1 MSSVMIVVEAT
12 EGGTARHVVDL
23 ALGSH
28 SRGLAVHLVCATRR
42 EPEFRH
48 ILFQLR
54 KAGITVHEFDM
65 RRKVHPVRDIAAV
78 LRLRSLILSTA
89 PDVLHLHSSKAGAL
103 GRSAIVGLGRRR
115 PVVVYTPHAY
125 AFLAQPGRLKRWV
138 YRRVEGAL
146 LPWTDGVVAVSESE
160 GQAACRLG
168 AKDRVVVI
176 NNGVDAS
183 TGGPSR
189 RSGERLLRVGWL
201 GRLAWQ
207 KNPVAAIKTSLALSS
222 LGLDHELL
230 LAGDG
235 PDREQV
241 LAAICEL
248 RAKASVRVLGPIRDT
263 DAFRAGIDVF
273 LMTSRTEGLPYAG
286 LEAMAHGLPIVGFD
300 VPGVRDLVDP
310 GVTGLLAAPDDLG
323 ELAAHVARL
332 GRSEDLRR
340 SFGVAAQRRVR
351 NDFQLGEQLDQLSL
365 LYRSLAAGRVAT
377 GIGVR
382 EDIEKRCFNFS
393 FTE

>member
-1 MSSVMIVVEAT
+1 MPRVMIVLEAT
-12 EGGTARHVVDL
+12 DGGTARHVVDL

-28 SRGLAVHLVCATRR
+28 SRGLSVHLVCATRR
-42 EPEFRH
+42 NPEFRH
-48 ILFQLR
+48 TLSELR
-54 KAGITVHEFDM
+54 EAGITVHEFDM
-65 RRKVHPVRDIAAV
+65 RRRVHPLRDIAAV
-78 LRLRSLILSTA
+78 VRLRSLILNNA

-103 GRSAIVGLGRRR
+103 GRSAIVGLGRRC

-125 AFLAQPGRLKRWV
+125 AFLAQPGRLNRWV
-138 YRRVEGAL
+138 YRRVESAL

-160 GQAACRLG
+160 GQAASRLG

-176 NNGVDAS
+176 NNGIDAS
-183 TGGPSR
+183 SSSSQ

-201 GRLAWQ
+201 GRLTWQ
-207 KNPVAAIKTSLALSS
+207 KNPIAPIKTSLALSG

-235 PDREQV
+235 PDREKV
-241 LAAICEL
+241 LAAIRDL
-248 RAKASVRVLGPIRDT
+248 RVEANVRVLGHVRDA
-263 DAFRAGIDVF
+263 DAFLSGIDVF

-286 LEAMAHGLPIVGFD
+286 LDAMAHALPIVGFD
-300 VPGVRDLVDP
+300 VAGVRDLVDH
-310 GVTGLLAAPDDLG
+310 GVTGLLSAPGDVS
-323 ELAAHVARL
+323 ELAGHVARL

-351 NDFQLGEQLDQLSL
+351 NEFQLREQLDQISL

-377 GIGVR
+377 SIGGR
-382 EDIEKRCFNFS
+382 EDIEKQCFNFS

>member
-1 MSSVMIVVEAT
+1 MPRVMIVLEAT
-12 EGGTARHVVDL
+12 DGGTARHVVDL

-28 SRGLAVHLVCATRR
+28 SRGLTVDLVCATRR
-42 EPEFRH
+42 KPEFRH
-48 ILFQLR
+48 TLSQLR

-65 RRKVHPVRDIAAV
+65 RRKVHPLRDIAAV
-78 LRLRSLILSTA
+78 VRLRSLILSTA

-103 GRSAIVGLGRRR
+103 GRSAIIGLGRRC

-125 AFLAQPGRLKRWV
+125 AFLAQPGRLNRWV
-138 YRRVEGAL
+138 YRRVESAL

-160 GQAACRLG
+160 GRAACRLG

-176 NNGVDAS
+176 NNGINAS
-183 TGGPSR
+183 MGSSR
-189 RSGERLLRVGWL
+189 RSRERLLRVGWL
-201 GRLAWQ
+201 GRLTWQ
-207 KNPVAAIKTSLALSS
+207 KNPVAVIKTSLALSH

-241 LAAICEL
+241 LAATRDL
-248 RAKASVRVLGPIRDT
+248 RAEASVRVLGHIRDT
-263 DAFRAGIDVF
+263 DAFLAGIDIF

-286 LEAMAHGLPIVGFD
+286 LDAMAHGLPIVGFD
-300 VPGVRDLVDP
+300 VPGVRDLVDS
-310 GVTGLLAAPDDLG
+310 GVTGLLTAPGDLS

-332 GRSEDLRR
+332 GRSEELRR

-351 NDFQLGEQLDQLSL
+351 NDFQLREQLDQLSL
-365 LYRSLAAGRVAT
+365 LYRSLAAGLIAT
-377 GIGVR
+377 GIGAR

>member
-1 MSSVMIVVEAT
+1 MSRVMLVLEAT
-12 EGGTARHVVDL
+12 DGGTARHVVDL
-23 ALGSH
+23 ALGSYR
-28 SRGLAVHLVCATRR
+28 RGFDTHLVCATRR
-42 EPEFRH
+42 APEFRH
-48 ILFQLR
+48 TLSQLR
-54 KAGITVHEFDM
+54 EAGITVHEFDM
-65 RRKVHPVRDIAAV
+65 RREVHPLRDLAAMA
-78 LRLRSLILSTA
+78 RLRRLILGTA

-103 GRSAIVGLGRRR
+103 GRGALVGLGRRR

-125 AFLAQPGRLKRWV
+125 AFLAQPGSLHRWA
-138 YRRVEGAL
+138 YRRVESAL

-176 NNGVDAS
+176 RNGVEAGAS
-183 TGGPSR
+183 PAR
-189 RSGERLLRVGWL
+189 QSGERPGLRIGWL

-207 KNPVAAIKTSLALSS
+207 KNPEAAVKTSLALSR
-222 LGLDHELL
+222 LGLNHELL

-235 PDREQV
+235 PDRERV
-241 LAAICEL
+241 LAAIREL
-248 RAKASVRVLGPIRDT
+248 RVEASVRVLGYVRDT
-263 DAFRAGIDVF
+263 NAFLAGINVF

-286 LEAMAHGLPIVGFD
+286 LDAMAHGLPIVGFD
-300 VPGVRDLVDP
+300 APGVRDLVES
-310 GVTGLLAAPDDLG
+310 GVTGLLAAPDDVG

-332 GRSEDLRR
+332 ERDEGLRR

-351 NDFQLGEQLDQLSL
+351 HNFRLQEQLDQLSR
-365 LYRSLAAGRVAT
+365 LYCSLASGRAAA

-382 EDIEKRCFNFS
+382 EDIVRRCFNFS

>member
-1 MSSVMIVVEAT
+1 
-12 EGGTARHVVDL
+12 
-23 ALGSH
+23 
-28 SRGLAVHLVCATRR
+28 
-42 EPEFRH
+42 
-48 ILFQLR
+48 
-54 KAGITVHEFDM
+54 
-65 RRKVHPVRDIAAV
+65 
-78 LRLRSLILSTA
+78 LILSNA
-89 PDVLHLHSSKAGAL
+89 PDVLHLHGSKAGAL
-103 GRSAIVGLGRRR
+103 GRIAIVGLGRRC

-125 AFLAQPGRLKRWV
+125 AFLAQPGRLNRWV
-138 YRRVEGAL
+138 YRRVESAL

-176 NNGVDAS
+176 NNGIDAS
-183 TGGPSR
+183 TSSSQ

-201 GRLAWQ
+201 GRLTWQ
-207 KNPVAAIKTSLALSS
+207 KNPIAAIKTSLAVSG

-235 PDREQV
+235 SDREKV
-241 LAAICEL
+241 LAAISDL
-248 RAKASVRVLGPIRDT
+248 RVEANVRVLGHVRDT
-263 DAFRAGIDVF
+263 DAFLSGIDVF

-286 LEAMAHGLPIVGFD
+286 LDAMARALPIVGFD
-300 VPGVRDLVDP
+300 VPGIRDLVDH
-310 GVTGLLAAPDDLG
+310 GVTGLLSAPGDVS
-323 ELAAHVARL
+323 ELAGHVARL

-351 NDFQLGEQLDQLSL
+351 NEFQLREQLDQISL

-377 GIGVR
+377 SIGGR
-382 EDIEKRCFNFS
+382 EDIEKQCFNFS

>member
-1 MSSVMIVVEAT
+1 MPRVMIVLEAT
-12 EGGTARHVVDL
+12 DGGTARHVADL
-23 ALGSH
+23 ALGAH
-28 SRGLAVHLVCATRR
+28 LRGLAVHLVCATRR
-42 EPEFRH
+42 NPEFRH
-48 ILFQLR
+48 TLSRLR
-54 KAGITVHEFDM
+54 DAGITVHELDM
-65 RRKVHPVRDIAAV
+65 RRRVHPLRDIAAV
-78 LRLRSLILSTA
+78 VRLRSLILSTA

-103 GRSAIVGLGRRR
+103 GRSAIVGLGGRR
-115 PVVVYTPHAY
+115 PVVVYTPHAF
-125 AFLAQPGRLKRWV
+125 AFLAQPGRLNRWV

-176 NNGVDAS
+176 NNGIDAGAS
-183 TGGPSR
+183 LSR

-207 KNPVAAIKTSLALSS
+207 KNPVAAIKTSFALSS
-222 LGLDHELL
+222 LGPDHELL

-241 LAAICEL
+241 LAAIREL
-248 RAKASVRVLGPIRDT
+248 RAEASVRVLGRIRDT
-263 DAFRAGIDVF
+263 DAFLAGIDVF

-286 LEAMAHGLPIVGFD
+286 LAAMAHGLPIVGFD
-300 VPGVRDLVDP
+300 VPGVRDLVEP
-310 GVTGLLAAPDDLG
+310 GVTGLLAAPGDFG

-332 GRSEDLRR
+332 GRSEELRR
-340 SFGVAAQRRVR
+340 SFGVGAQRRVR
-351 NDFQLGEQLDQLSL
+351 NDFQLGDQLDQLSL
-365 LYRSLAAGRVAT
+365 LYRSLAAARVAT
-377 GIGVR
+377 GSGVR

-393 FTE
+393 FSE

>member
-1 MSSVMIVVEAT
+1 MAKVMMVLEAT
-12 EGGTARHVVDL
+12 DGGTARHVVDL

-28 SRGLAVHLVCATRR
+28 SRGLTVHLVCATRR
-42 EPEFRH
+42 NPEFRH
-48 ILFQLR
+48 TLSQLR
-54 KAGITVHEFDM
+54 DAGITVHELDM
-65 RRKVHPVRDIAAV
+65 RRRVDPLRDIAAV
-78 LRLRSLILSTA
+78 VRLRSLIVNIA

-125 AFLAQPGRLKRWV
+125 AFLAQPGRLNRWV
-138 YRRVEGAL
+138 YRRVESAL

-183 TGGPSR
+183 SISSR
-189 RSGERLLRVGWL
+189 PSGETPLRVGWL

-207 KNPVAAIKTSLALSS
+207 KNPVAAIKTSLALSG

-241 LAAICEL
+241 LAAIREL
-248 RAKASVRVLGPIRDT
+248 RAKASVQVLGPIRDT
-263 DAFRAGIDVF
+263 AAFLAGIDVF
-273 LMTSRTEGLPYAG
+273 LTTSRTEGLPYAG
-286 LEAMAHGLPIVGFD
+286 LDAMAHGLPIVGFD
-300 VPGVRDLVDP
+300 VPGVRDLVDH
-310 GVTGLLAAPDDLG
+310 GVTGLLTAPADPG

-340 SFGVAAQRRVR
+340 SFGDAAQRRVQ
-351 NDFQLGEQLDQLSL
+351 NDFQLRKQLDELSL

-377 GIGVR
+377 GIGER
-382 EDIEKRCFNFS
+382 EDIEKRCFKFS

>member
-1 MSSVMIVVEAT
+1 MSKVMMVLEAT
-12 EGGTARHVVDL
+12 DGGTARHVVDL

-28 SRGLAVHLVCATRR
+28 SRGLTIHLVCATRR
-42 EPEFRH
+42 NPEFSH
-48 ILFQLR
+48 TLSQLR
-54 KAGITVHEFDM
+54 KAGIIVHEFDM
-65 RRKVHPVRDIAAV
+65 RRKVHPLRDIAAV
-78 LRLRSLILSTA
+78 VRLRSLILSTA

-103 GRSAIVGLGRRR
+103 GRIAIAGLGQCR

-125 AFLAQPGRLKRWV
+125 AFLAQPGRLNRWV
-138 YRRVEGAL
+138 YRRVESAL

-160 GQAACRLG
+160 GQAACRLA

-183 TGGPSR
+183 TNPSR

-207 KNPVAAIKTSLALSS
+207 KNPVAAIKTSLALSD

-241 LAAICEL
+241 LTAVRDL
-248 RAKASVRVLGPIRDT
+248 RAEKSVRVLGHIRNT
-263 DAFRAGIDVF
+263 DAFLAGIDVF

-286 LEAMAHGLPIVGFD
+286 LDAMTHGLPIVGFD

-310 GVTGLLAAPDDLG
+310 GVTGLLTTPGDLG
-323 ELAAHVARL
+323 ELVAHIVRL
-332 GRSEDLRR
+332 GRSEELRR

-351 NDFQLGEQLDQLSL
+351 NDFQLRDQLDKLSL

-377 GIGVR
+377 GIGGR
-382 EDIEKRCFNFS
+382 EDIEKQCFNFS

>member
-1 MSSVMIVVEAT
+1 MAKVMMVLEAT
-12 EGGTARHVVDL
+12 DGGTARHVVDL

-28 SRGLAVHLVCATRR
+28 SRGLTVHLVCATRR
-42 EPEFRH
+42 NPEFRH
-48 ILFQLR
+48 TLSQLR
-54 KAGITVHEFDM
+54 DAGITVHELDM
-65 RRKVHPVRDIAAV
+65 RRRVDPLRDIAAV
-78 LRLRSLILSTA
+78 VQLRSLIVSVA

-125 AFLAQPGRLKRWV
+125 AFLAQPGRLNRWI
-138 YRRVEGAL
+138 YRRVESAL

-183 TGGPSR
+183 SISSR
-189 RSGERLLRVGWL
+189 PSGETPLRVGWL

-207 KNPVAAIKTSLALSS
+207 KNPVAAIKTSLALSD

-241 LAAICEL
+241 LAAIREL
-248 RAKASVRVLGPIRDT
+248 RAETSVQVLGPIRDT
-263 DAFRAGIDVF
+263 AAFLAGIDVF
-273 LMTSRTEGLPYAG
+273 LTTSRTEGLPYAG
-286 LEAMAHGLPIVGFD
+286 LDAMAHGLPIVGFD
-300 VPGVRDLVDP
+300 VPGVRDLVDH
-310 GVTGLLAAPDDLG
+310 GVTGLLTAPADPG

-340 SFGVAAQRRVR
+340 SFGDAAQRRAQ
-351 NDFQLGEQLDQLSL
+351 NDFQLRKQLDELSL

-377 GIGVR
+377 GIGER
-382 EDIEKRCFNFS
+382 EDIEKRCFKFS

>member
-1 MSSVMIVVEAT
+1 MSRVMMVLEAT
-12 EGGTARHVVDL
+12 DGGTARHVVDL

-28 SRGLAVHLVCATRR
+28 SRGLTVHLVCATRR
-42 EPEFRH
+42 NPEFRH
-48 ILFQLR
+48 ALFQLR
-54 KAGITVHEFDM
+54 KTGIIVHELDM
-65 RRKVHPVRDIAAV
+65 WRKVHPLRDIAAV
-78 LRLRSLILSTA
+78 VRLRSLILSTA
-89 PDVLHLHSSKAGAL
+89 PDILHLHSSKAGAL

-115 PVVVYTPHAY
+115 PAVVYSPHAY
-125 AFLAQPGRLKRWV
+125 AFLAQPGRLNRWV
-138 YRRVEGAL
+138 YRRAESAL
-146 LPWTDGVVAVSESE
+146 LSWTDGVVAVSESE
-160 GQAACRLG
+160 GQAACLLG

-183 TGGPSR
+183 AGPSR
-189 RSGERLLRVGWL
+189 QSGESLLRVGWL

-207 KNPVAAIKTSLALSS
+207 KNPVAAIKTSVALSG

-235 PDREQV
+235 PDREEV
-241 LAAICEL
+241 LAAIHDL
-248 RAKASVRVLGPIRDT
+248 RAEASVRVLGPIRDT
-263 DAFRAGIDVF
+263 DAFLAGIDVF

-286 LEAMAHGLPIVGFD
+286 LDAMAHGLPIVGFD

-310 GVTGLLAAPDDLG
+310 GVTGLLTAPGDLG

-332 GRSEDLRR
+332 ARSEELRR

-351 NDFQLGEQLDQLSL
+351 NDFQLHEQLDQLNL
-365 LYRSLAAGRVAT
+365 LYRSLAAGRVVT
-377 GIGVR
+377 GMGGR
-382 EDIEKRCFNFS
+382 EDIQKRCFNFS

>member
-1 MSSVMIVVEAT
+1 MPRVMIVIEAT
-12 EGGTARHVVDL
+12 DGGTARHVVDL

-28 SRGLAVHLVCATRR
+28 SRGLTVDLVCAARR
-42 EPEFRH
+42 NPEFRH
-48 ILFQLR
+48 TLSQLR

-65 RRKVHPVRDIAAV
+65 RRKVHPLRDIAAV
-78 LRLRSLILSTA
+78 VRLRSLILSTA

-103 GRSAIVGLGRRR
+103 VRSAIVGLGRRR

-125 AFLAQPGRLKRWV
+125 AFLAQPGRLNRWV
-138 YRRVEGAL
+138 YRRVESAL
-146 LPWTDGVVAVSESE
+146 LPWTDGVVAVSQSE
-160 GQAACRLG
+160 GQAACLLG

-176 NNGVDAS
+176 NNGVDA
-183 TGGPSR
+183 GAGPSR
-189 RSGERLLRVGWL
+189 QSGERLLRVGWL

-207 KNPVAAIKTSLALSS
+207 KNPLAAIKTSLALTY

-235 PDREQV
+235 PDREEV
-241 LAAICEL
+241 LAAIRDL
-248 RAKASVRVLGPIRDT
+248 RAEASVRVLGHIHDT
-263 DAFRAGIDVF
+263 DAFLAGIDVF

-286 LEAMAHGLPIVGFD
+286 LDAMAHGLPIVGFD

-310 GVTGLLAAPDDLG
+310 GVTGLLTAPSDLS

-332 GRSEDLRR
+332 GRSVELRR
-340 SFGVAAQRRVR
+340 SFGIAAQRRVR
-351 NDFQLGEQLDQLSL
+351 NNFQLREQLDQLSL
-365 LYRSLAAGRVAT
+365 LYRSLAAGRLAS
-377 GIGVR
+377 GIGGR
-382 EDIEKRCFNFS
+382 EDIERQCFNFS

>member
-1 MSSVMIVVEAT
+1 MAKVMMVLEAT
-12 EGGTARHVVDL
+12 DGGTARHVVEL

-28 SRGLAVHLVCATRR
+28 TRGLTVHLVCATRR
-42 EPEFRH
+42 NPEFRQT
-48 ILFQLR
+48 LSQLR
-54 KAGITVHEFDM
+54 DVGITVHELDM
-65 RRKVHPVRDIAAV
+65 RRRVDPLRDIAAV
-78 LRLRSLILSTA
+78 VRLRSLIVSIA

-125 AFLAQPGRLKRWV
+125 AFLAQPGRLNRWM
-138 YRRVEGAL
+138 YRRVESAL

-176 NNGVDAS
+176 NNGVDAGTS
-183 TGGPSR
+183 SSR
-189 RSGERLLRVGWL
+189 RSGESPLRIGWL

-207 KNPVAAIKTSLALSS
+207 KNPVAAIKTSLALSD

-241 LAAICEL
+241 LAAIRDL
-248 RAKASVRVLGPIRDT
+248 RAEASVRVLGPIRDT
-263 DAFRAGIDVF
+263 AAFLAGIDIF
-273 LMTSRTEGLPYAG
+273 LTTSRTEGLPYAG
-286 LEAMAHGLPIVGFD
+286 LDAMAHGLPIVGFD
-300 VPGVRDLVDP
+300 VPGIRDLVDH
-310 GVTGLLAAPDDLG
+310 GVTGLLTAPGDLD
-323 ELAAHVARL
+323 ELAGHIARL

-340 SFGVAAQRRVR
+340 SFGDAAQRRAQ
-351 NDFQLGEQLDQLSL
+351 NDFQLRKQLDELSL

-377 GIGVR
+377 GIGER
-382 EDIEKRCFNFS
+382 EDIEKRCFKFS

>member
-1 MSSVMIVVEAT
+1 LTI
-12 EGGTARHVVDL
+12 
-23 ALGSH
+23 
-28 SRGLAVHLVCATRR
+28 HLVCATRR
-42 EPEFRH
+42 NPEFRH
-48 ILFQLR
+48 TLSQLR

-65 RRKVHPVRDIAAV
+65 RRNVHPLRDVAAV
-78 LRLRSLILSTA
+78 VRLRSLILSIA

-125 AFLAQPGRLKRWV
+125 AFLAQPGRLHRWV
-138 YRRVEGAL
+138 YRRVESAL
-146 LPWTDGVVAVSESE
+146 VPWTDGVVAVSESE
-160 GQAACRLG
+160 GQEACRLG

-176 NNGVDAS
+176 SNGVDAA
-183 TGGPSR
+183 GRSR

-207 KNPVAAIKTSLALSS
+207 KNPVAAIKTSLALSR

-241 LAAICEL
+241 LAAISEL
-248 RAKASVRVLGPIRDT
+248 RAGASVRVLGHIRDT
-263 DAFRAGIDVF
+263 DAFLAGIDIF
-273 LMTSRTEGLPYAG
+273 LMTSRTEGLPYTG
-286 LEAMAHGLPIVGFD
+286 LDAMAHGLAIVGFD

-310 GVTGLLAAPDDLG
+310 GVTGLLAAPGDLG
-323 ELAAHVARL
+323 ELANHVARL
-332 GRSEDLRR
+332 GQSEELRR
-340 SFGVAAQRRVR
+340 SFGVAAQQRVR
-351 NDFQLGEQLDQLSL
+351 NEFRLGEQLDKLSL

-377 GIGVR
+377 GIGAR
-382 EDIEKRCFNFS
+382 EDIEKQCFNFS